1 MLFFCLFLGQRHDG
15 RHARHQVRVGRQ
27 QCLKMHHAVLLNHRT
42 YGRNLCLMC
51 LVRIGYRNLIVTDA
65 MDMGAITKQYTLEEA
80 VVGCLVAG
88 VDIVLSP
95 HDFVRAFDAIEA
107 AVKSGKLTEERINQ
121 SVRRIL
127 LLKITPRR

>member
-1 MLFFCLFLGQRHDG
+1 
-15 RHARHQVRVGRQ
+15 
-27 QCLKMHHAVLLNHRT
+27 
-42 YGRNLCLMC
+42 
-51 LVRIGYRNLIVTDA
+51 
-65 MDMGAITKQYTLEEA
+65 MDMGAITKQYTLEES

-127 LLKITPRR
+127 LLKVTTRR